1 MTTTA
6 QQGGI
11 RLLLIGGGKMG
22 SAMLGG
28 WLAGELQPSQC
39 LVVEPDRTAAAA
51 LRGRHGVAVVGG
63 VEEIADDVTPEMV
76 VLAVKPQVMD
86 DVLPPYRRFVR
97 ADTVFVSIA
106 AGKSVT
112 FLERALGDAAIVRA
126 MPNTPAAVGRG
137 ITAAF
142 ANARVSARQRDA
154 ADRRLSAVGEV
165 VWIDDEEL
173 INAVT
178 ALSGSGPAYV
188 FHMIEAMAAAGVA
201 AGLPEDLAMRLARA
215 TVTGAGELAYQSDES
230 AAQLRINV
238 TSPGGTTAAALE
250 VLMDEE
256 QGLTP
261 LMTRAVA
268 ASAKRARELDS

>member
-201 AGLPEDLAMRLARA
+201 AGLQRILPCGWRGPPSPARA
-215 TVTGAGELAYQSDES
+215 SLPTRATRARRSCAS
-230 AAQLRINV
+230 
-238 TSPGGTTAAALE
+238 TSPAPVVPPLPP
-250 VLMDEE
+250 LRYSWMRSR
-256 QGLTP
+256 GL
-261 LMTRAVA
+261 RH
-268 ASAKRARELDS
+268 